1 MVNTILKNQKLL
13 FSIAIVASL
22 VYCVAMTSLGIT
34 KFYSVLQGGENYND
48 FPTSGLSLIRLLIN
62 GCYLIATITYIIWL
76 IQKKQ
81 TNSSFL
87 DICKYA
93 IPFLVLALI
102 AYPLS
107 NDIYMY
113 LHYGVMSLNKI
124 NPYLHRSD
132 SFISSISPFVDWL
145 QTSTYGPVSMF
156 FFSVSALFIPISPLL
171 GVYFFK
177 LICVLVHTLNAYLIW
192 RLLTNSENRS
202 LITMAYLLNPMLLNE
217 QIVNAHLDVL
227 LANTLIVFIGCL
239 YSGRYVWGILA
250 IWVGL
255 LVKTLPII
263 WLPLVFAFLFKQRRW
278 RDLAAGFLLSV
289 LIITLITYT
298 FLPTVAAWQS
308 LLNPGVAN
316 ATARSFHHLISLCLN
331 FFPNITPETSQSIL
345 SSIARFSYCI
355 WIIYYLGTLLKSY
368 FSKKYSELD
377 LVSDMGW
384 ITLSLFLFATPWLM
398 PWYPSILLPI
408 AALSINAPYF
418 VLTSLTFALFPSI
431 ILGGG
436 GGQNPISILTVGI
449 TIIPPTALLILRR
462 KFVRIIGLMQLSIP

>member
-1 MVNTILKNQKLL
+1 MVNTIFKNQKLL
-13 FSIAIVASL
+13 FGIAIVASL
-22 VYCVAMTSLGIT
+22 VYFMAMTYMGIT

-48 FPTSGLSLIRLLIN
+48 FPTAGISPIRFITN
-62 GCYLIATITYIIWL
+62 TSYLIALAVYVIWL
-76 IQKKQ
+76 FQKKQ
-81 TNSSFL
+81 VGSTFL
-87 DICKYA
+87 DICKYS
-93 IPFLVLALI
+93 IPFLALALI

-124 NPYLHRSD
+124 NPYLNRPD
-132 SFISSISPFVDWL
+132 SFVSSISPFIHWL

-156 FFSVSALFIPISPLL
+156 FFSVSALFVPISPLI

-177 LICVLVHTLNAYLIW
+177 LICLCVHILNSYLIW
-192 RLLTNSENRS
+192 RLLKNSDRRS
-202 LITMAYLLNPMLLNE
+202 LISMAYLLNPMLLNE

-278 RDLAAGFLLSV
+278 KDLAAGFLLSA
-289 LIITLITYT
+289 LIITLVTYT
-298 FLPTVAAWQS
+298 CLPTVTAWRS
-308 LLNPGVAN
+308 LLNPGVAL

-331 FFPNITPETSQSIL
+331 FFPNMTPETSQSIL
-345 SSIARFSYCI
+345 SLVTRFSYCI
-355 WIIYYLGTLLKSY
+355 WIIYYLWRLLKSY
-368 FSKKYSELD
+368 FSKKYSEID

-408 AALSINAPYF
+408 TALSVNAPYF
-418 VLTSLTFALFPSI
+418 VLTSLTFALFPGI

-436 GGQNPISILTVGI
+436 GGQSPVSILTVGI
-449 TIIPPTALLILRR
+449 TMIPPTALLILKR
-462 KFVRIIGLMQLSIP
+462 KVVRIIGLTQPS